1 MNQSSIDR
9 GFMRSIVYKTYTAQE
24 KKQGSLLLE
33 RLERPDRENTQGMHI
48 GVYDKLDDDGLMAPG
63 TRVSADDACIG
74 KTVLIP
80 EDEDAVRSR
89 YTKKDVSVILRQGDV
104 GMVDKVMLSTTV
116 DGLRFTKMRIRTMR
130 IPVVG
135 DKFSSR
141 HGQKVTSHT
150 QIWLKLSLT
159 TV

>member
-33 RLERPDRENTQGMHI
+33 RLERPDRETTQGMHV
-48 GVYDKLDDDGLMAPG
+48 GVYDKLDEDGLMAPG

-74 KTVLIP
+74 KTVLIR
-80 EDEDAVRSR
+80 EDEDTVRSR
-89 YTKKDVSVILRQGDV
+89 YSKKDVSVILRQGDV
-104 GMVDKVMLSTTV
+104 GVVDKVMLSTTI
-116 DGLRFTKMRIRTMR
+116 DGLRFTKMRIRTIR
-130 IPVVG
+130 VPVVG

-141 HGQKVTSHT
+141 HGQKV
-150 QIWLKLSLT
+150 
-159 TV
+159 